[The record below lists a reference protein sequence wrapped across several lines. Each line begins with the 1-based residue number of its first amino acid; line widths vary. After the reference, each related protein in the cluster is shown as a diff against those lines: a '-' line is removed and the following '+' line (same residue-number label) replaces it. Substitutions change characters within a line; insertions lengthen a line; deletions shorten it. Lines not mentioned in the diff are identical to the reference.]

1 MCTHTWSLIAFLAW
15 RHHWPSSLLPL
26 CFPSPRLHVPPVLTS
41 SRLCWGTKNVQAS
54 VLRRNKD
61 REEEGWKRYMKW
73 AWLTGSVRVNRA
85 AAASNSTF
93 LHTGLGSTLI
103 SEIYI
108 IFKPQIMHHIAW
120 WHFNSCA
127 LWPSVV
133 FRSVFVVTRLSWYF
147 LYILLRQPQDPLL
160 SRQQLLPLVR

>member
-73 AWLTGSVRVNRA
+73 AWLTGSVKVNRA

-93 LHTGLGSTLI
+93 LHTGLGSTHL
-103 SEIYI
+103 
-108 IFKPQIMHHIAW
+108 FQ
-120 WHFNSCA
+120 
-127 LWPSVV
+127 
-133 FRSVFVVTRLSWYF
+133 R
-147 LYILLRQPQDPLL
+147 YILFLNPKSYVISLDDILIPVHFALQLSSGVFLL
-160 SRQQLLPLVR
+160 LQGWAGISCISCSVNHKTRCSLASSFSL